1 MDRPPFRRILVAN
14 RGEIALRVL
23 RSAREMGMETVAVF
37 STADRNALHPR
48 RADRAVSIGDP
59 EPAASY
65 LRIDRIIQAAK
76 DQGCEAIHPG
86 YGFLAENANFARAC
100 AEAGITFVGPSPE
113 AIELMGDKLRARKT
127 AMEARVDPV
136 PGVMQGLGDVQ
147 ALSKSAKE
155 LGYPVML
162 KASAGGGGKGIRIIT
177 QESELAEGLSLA
189 QAEAMG
195 AFGDDT
201 VYLEKFVS
209 KPRHVEV
216 QIMGDQHGRVVA
228 YGERE
233 CSVQRRHQKLV
244 EESPSPA
251 LDAEL
256 RAEVCK
262 SAVRLGEAV
271 NYVGAGTVEYLYSQG
286 KFYFLEMNT
295 RLQVEHPITE
305 MRFGVDLVQEQFR
318 VAAGEAVSEPPEPR
332 GHAIEVRI
340 NAEDPET
347 FFPSLG
353 VIQRLIL
360 PGGTGVRMDS
370 CLYRGLEV
378 SPYYDSMLAK
388 LVVHAADREG
398 AIARMLRALGELRIV
413 GVEST
418 VPIAVSTLES
428 EEFCSG
434 DYDTGILERIDRSPG
449 EDLVEVA
456 SLAAALNGYLRT
468 ETGDVGRDDSPGRE
482 EISPWTRLGRIEGL
496 GAGGG
501 GR

>member
-1 MDRPPFRRILVAN
+1 
-14 RGEIALRVL
+14 
-23 RSAREMGMETVAVF
+23 
-37 STADRNALHPR
+37 
-48 RADRAVSIGDP
+48 
-59 EPAASY
+59 
-65 LRIDRIIQAAK
+65 
-76 DQGCEAIHPG
+76 
-86 YGFLAENANFARAC
+86 
-100 AEAGITFVGPSPE
+100 
-113 AIELMGDKLRARKT
+113 MGDKLSARKC
-127 AMEARVDPV
+127 ALEAKVDPV
-136 PGVMQGLGDVQ
+136 PGVMQGLGDVK

-162 KASAGGGGKGIRIIT
+162 KASAGGGGKGIRIIS
-177 QESELAEGLSLA
+177 QESELEEGLSLA
-189 QAEAMG
+189 RAEAMG

-201 VYLEKFVS
+201 VYLEKFVN

-216 QIMGDQHGRVVA
+216 QIMGDRHGRVVA

-251 LDAEL
+251 LDEKL
-256 RAEVCK
+256 REQICA

-271 NYVGAGTVEYLYSQG
+271 SYVGAGTVEYLYSEG
-286 KFYFLEMNT
+286 SFYFLEMNT

-305 MRFGVDLVQEQFR
+305 MRFGADLVKEQFR
-318 VAAGEAVSEPPEPR
+318 VAAGEHARDPLEPR

-353 VIQRLIL
+353 KIQRLLL

-388 LVVHAADREG
+388 LVVHAEDRPG
-398 AIARMLRALGELRIV
+398 AIARMLRALRELRIV

-428 EEFCSG
+428 AEFCSG
-434 DYDTGILERIDRSPG
+434 EYDTGILERIDSAPD
-449 EDLVEVA
+449 EDMLEIA
-456 SLAAALNGYLRT
+456 SLAAALNGFLRT
-468 ETGDVGRDDSPGRE
+468 ESVDVDGGAGSGQPE
-482 EISPWTRLGRIEGL
+482 VSPWTRLGRMEGL
-496 GAGGG
+496 GGGG
-501 GR
+501 LGR